1 MTMQP
6 VLGSRPDAL
15 RASGLALGARR
26 LQAIGVFGFAAALAA
41 ASQISVP
48 IPGTP
53 VPATLQPMVVVLAGL
68 MLGPKLGPMSM
79 MVFLA
84 AGAIGLPVFTPG
96 GAPGILRF
104 VGPTG
109 GYLIA
114 YPFAAFVAGYVR
126 ARRPTLLWRWIAAM
140 LAMVVI
146 FIGGLTQLSLYL
158 GGVGPAVA
166 AGITPFALLDIVKAL
181 IAALIA
187 RPSVRTRLSS

>member
-1 MTMQP
+1 MSMQP
-6 VLGSRPDAL
+6 VIGSRPDAI
-15 RASGLALGARR
+15 RASGLDLGNPRVA
-26 LQAIGVFGFAAALAA
+26 AIAVFGFAAALAA
-41 ASQISVP
+41 ASQVSIP

-114 YPFAAFVAGYVR
+114 YPFAAFVAGYVS
-126 ARRPTLLWRWIAAM
+126 ARRPSLAGRWVAAM

-158 GGVGPAVA
+158 GGVSQAVA

-187 RPSVRTRLSS
+187 RPRVRSTQA